1 MEDGCLLNRWTMKMR
16 WLQSW
21 MKVVVSGALC
31 AGSLAV
37 QAQHGHLNAG
47 AASTASGS
55 QVVWANGSLF
65 ADASGYVGA
74 MPKATSGVYMGYYNS
89 GPTFT
94 ALPATIAN
102 GGPSGGASALG
113 SFLEFS
119 YTLVSAPEGGAFSFW
134 DHGATAPTS
143 SMTVGQT
150 SGLFALSGGEDNPA
164 AGTVGADPYGHIH
177 GRRFTADLPG
187 DYVVAFQAFDTSANG
202 AGGGPIHT
210 PSLPLNIRFRVIPE
224 PGPVA
229 LLAVGGLLLVGVLN
243 HRRNS

>member
-1 MEDGCLLNRWTMKMR
+1 MKKSMF
-16 WLQSW
+16 LGW
-21 MKVVVSGALC
+21 MKVVVCGALF
-31 AGSLAV
+31 AGTLALR
-37 QAQHGHLNAG
+37 AQHGHLNAG
-47 AASTASGS
+47 ATTTASGS

-65 ADASGYVGA
+65 ADSSGYVGA

-119 YTLVSAPEGGAFSFW
+119 YTLVAGPDGGSFSFW

-150 SGLFALSGGEDNPA
+150 SGLYDLSGGEDNPA
-164 AGTVGADPYGHIH
+164 AGTVGGDPYGHIH

-187 DYVVAFQAFDTSANG
+187 DYLVSFQAFDTSVNG
-202 AGGGPIHT
+202 VGGGPIHT
-210 PSLPLNIRFRVIPE
+210 PSAPLSIRFRVIPE
-224 PGPVA
+224 PAPLA
-229 LLAVGGLLLVGVLN
+229 MLAVGLLLVVGVLS
-243 HRRNS
+243 HRRNG